1 MLIRSILYMTITN
14 AIDSTAVAAVGG
26 IVIYQLRR
34 LFRMVCSACFKF
46 FSDIEPVRQMHSR
59 NGMER
64 VPYARFCTG
73 ELLYLL
79 YSFFRKD
86 ATGKQQRRD

>member
-1 MLIRSILYMTITN
+1 MTITN
-14 AIDSTAVAAVGG
+14 AIDSTAAAAVGSLPY
-26 IVIYQLRR
+26 ISLD
-34 LFRMVCSACFKF
+34 VCSVWFVPPVSKF